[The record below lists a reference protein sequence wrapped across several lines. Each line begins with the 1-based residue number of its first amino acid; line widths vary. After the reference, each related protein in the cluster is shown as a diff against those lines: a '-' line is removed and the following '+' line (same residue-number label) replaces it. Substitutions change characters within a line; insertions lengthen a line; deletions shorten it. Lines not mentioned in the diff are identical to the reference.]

1 VVREAGDEVELR
13 NSEGVTTVLP
23 KSEIEVRGMVRGRAD
38 EKAAFADLVSVP
50 CCGAV
55 CRPVRMGYC
64 G

>member
-23 KSEIEVRGMVRGRAD
+23 KSEIEVRGRAD